1 ALAGAR
7 GRERAQALAVHG
19 LGDEADGACVR
30 KAPKVLT
37 IFLWSSART
46 RSISSASLGR
56 IAGLSRS
63 LRRTRRDTGRL
74 SFLSTARY
82 VSPNGPRENGPST
95 SYLPSRTV
103 PDESAGGGADTDPH
117 LRPRLSGRSM
127 SGGARF
133 VS

>member
-1 ALAGAR
+1 GASPS
-7 GRERAQALAVHG
+7 RERADASARRLWPFTASVTRQTVP
-19 LGDEADGACVR
+19 CVR

-127 SGGARF
+127 
-133 VS
+133 